1 MRMTLSEILTAT
13 GAVGDLGESE
23 NPVISEVC
31 ADSRAVAA
39 GSLFACI
46 PGERFDGHNFAA
58 EALKKGAVA
67 VMADRPMPDLPGD
80 APALL
85 VRDVVA
91 ALGLLAAA
99 WRRKVNPVLAAVTG
113 SAGKTTVKEMLA
125 AILSRMAPTAKNYKN
140 FNNLIGLP
148 QSMLAAGAKDRFWV
162 MELGISVPGEM
173 EKLAAIAEPDLAVIH
188 NVGPAHLEGFKDVAG
203 VAKAK
208 CVLLK
213 HLAKGAKALA
223 GMDYPELWE
232 EAKRACPRV
241 MGMSTQNPDAMFYGR
256 YLGPPP
262 SGQSGRGRFSLR
274 LRDSEMELDLPFR
287 GAHFAENVL
296 AAASAAHLLGASARR
311 IEEGLCAVELPDQR
325 FTAKQAG
332 AFTVIDDTY
341 NANPLSMRRSIQ
353 AAAEEAAERQAPL
366 VLILGEMREMG
377 ERAAA
382 EHRELGEFVAQA
394 GVAAAFYVGGYGEE
408 LASGLTEGKYSG
420 KFARVAK
427 TGEFLQGMKNLAL
440 DRAVLLFKGS
450 RSNRMEDYVQVFMA
464 EARKDG
470 AS

>member
-13 GAVGDLGESE
+13 GAVGDLGEGE
-23 NPVISEVC
+23 NPVIAEVC
-31 ADSRAVAA
+31 ADSRSVAA

-58 EALKKGAVA
+58 EALKKGAAA
-67 VMADRPMPDLPGD
+67 VMADRPMPDISGG
-80 APALL
+80 APVLL

-91 ALGLLAAA
+91 ALGLLASA
-99 WRRKVNPVLAAVTG
+99 WRRKTNPVLAAVTG

-173 EKLAAIAEPDLAVIH
+173 EKLAAIAAPDLAIIH

-203 VAKAK
+203 VARAK

-213 HLAKGAKALA
+213 NLGKGAKALA

-232 EAKRACPRV
+232 EARSAFPRV
-241 MGMSTQNPDAMFYGR
+241 MGMSTKNPDAMFYGR
-256 YLGPPP
+256 YLGPAE
-262 SGQSGRGRFSLR
+262 SGRGRFSLR
-274 LRDSEMELDLPFR
+274 LRDTRMEFVLPFR

-296 AAASAAHLLGASARR
+296 AAASAAHALGASAKR
-311 IEEGLCAVELPDQR
+311 IEEGLCAVELPEQR

-332 AFTVIDDTY
+332 EFTVIDDTY

-353 AAAEEAAERQAPL
+353 AAAEEAAERGAPL

-377 ERAAA
+377 ERAAS
-382 EHRELGEFVAQA
+382 EHRELGGFIAQT
-394 GVAAAFYVGGYGEE
+394 GCAAAFYVGGFGEE
-408 LASGLTEGKYSG
+408 LASGLSEAGFAG
-420 KFARVAK
+420 KFARIAK
-427 TGEFLQGMKNLAL
+427 TGEFLQGMKNLGF
-440 DRAVLLFKGS
+440 DHAVLLFKGS
-450 RSNRMEDYVQVFMA
+450 RSNRMEDYAQAFMA

-470 AS
+470 GA